1 VGLEGLE
8 CRFPSNREVGKHRLW
23 FHKQNK
29 FQDRVNTEDEMLAQ
43 LYYFNI
49 KLFRNFS

>member
-8 CRFPSNREVGKHRLW
+8 CRFPFSQEAGKHRLW

-29 FQDRVNTEDEMLAQ
+29 FQERANTEDEMLGQ
-43 LYYFNI
+43 LAV
-49 KLFRNFS
+49 LF